1 MSEFPLHH
9 TLHVDVVVDLKRNR
23 FIQHCNKKTKL
34 QNTVSQTQTLTLSVR
49 THICPKMGS
58 SSSKGSSSTGRGGGG
73 ASATTSFSSSNRH
86 RGGGGVLKS
95 FCLKGGTTTSATN
108 EDDDHQVRSF

>member
-1 MSEFPLHH
+1 MRLIQ
-9 TLHVDVVVDLKRNR
+9 HVDVVVDLKRKR

-34 QNTVSQTQTLTLSVR
+34 QNTVSQTQTLHSVCQN

-58 SSSKGSSSTGRGGGG
+58 SSSKGSSSGGGGGG

-108 EDDDHQVRSF
+108 EDDDHQVRSL